1 MKIEKVLNN
10 NVVVALDEN
19 GAETVLMGRGL
30 GFGRRAGD
38 EAPPD
43 KVEKRFTLHSD
54 QLSDRFQQLITSIP
68 LPHFL
73 MSERI
78 INHAKIALGKELS
91 DSIYVT
97 LPDHISAA
105 VNRYKEGIVLPN
117 PLLWDIRQ
125 LYKDEFRVG
134 LKANEIVKEET
145 GVEFTDDEAAF
156 IALHFVNAQ
165 LGGEIR
171 DIYDMTYLLKA
182 VFGIVY
188 DEYGFRPDDESL
200 NYYRF
205 VTHLK
210 FYARRIVSGEGY
222 GDEDSDG
229 AAALLGLD
237 RGEVLRVLSM
247 LHAVSGRFEKIRAAN
262 GTTAIVDYAHTPDAL
277 ENVIQTIEEI
287 RTPGQQLIVV
297 CGCGGDRDRTKRPEM
312 AAIAVK
318 YATTAVFTSDNPR
331 HESPEAI
338 LDDMVAGLEP
348 GARYLRI
355 ADRAEAIRTA
365 VMLSR
370 PGDIILVAGK
380 GHETYQIVGD
390 VKHPFD
396 DREEIKK
403 HFALLN

>member
-1 MKIEKVLNN
+1 
-10 NVVVALDEN
+10 
-19 GAETVLMGRGL
+19 
-30 GFGRRAGD
+30 
-38 EAPPD
+38 
-43 KVEKRFTLHSD
+43 
-54 QLSDRFQQLITSIP
+54 
-68 LPHFL
+68 

-78 INHAKIALGKELS
+78 INRAKIALGKELS

-171 DIYDMTYLLKA
+171 DIYDMTYLLQA
-182 VFGIVY
+182 VFRIVY

-222 GDEDSDG
+222 GDEDSD
-229 AAALLGLD
+229 LLD
-237 RGEVLRVLSM
+237 VV
-247 LHAVSGRFEKIRAAN
+247 RFKYPKAYACADKIRVYVQREKN
-262 GTTAIVDYAHTPDAL
+262 FHSGQNELLYL
-277 ENVIQTIEEI
+277 TIH
-287 RTPGQQLIVV
+287 
-297 CGCGGDRDRTKRPEM
+297 
-312 AAIAVK
+312 IARVME
-318 YATTAVFTSDNPR
+318 
-331 HESPEAI
+331 HI
-338 LDDMVAGLEP
+338 DD
-348 GARYLRI
+348 
-355 ADRAEAIRTA
+355 
-365 VMLSR
+365 
-370 PGDIILVAGK
+370 
-380 GHETYQIVGD
+380 
-390 VKHPFD
+390 
-396 DREEIKK
+396 KK
-403 HFALLN
+403 

>member
-171 DIYDMTYLLKA
+171 DIYDMTYLLMNRSITTGLSRTSSSTHGVSSAEKA
-182 VFGIVY
+182 TAM
-188 DEYGFRPDDESL
+188 R
-200 NYYRF
+200 
-205 VTHLK
+205 
-210 FYARRIVSGEGY
+210 
-222 GDEDSDG
+222 
-229 AAALLGLD
+229 
-237 RGEVLRVLSM
+237 
-247 LHAVSGRFEKIRAAN
+247 
-262 GTTAIVDYAHTPDAL
+262 TAICSMWYGSSTRRRMPVRTRFAYTSRRRKISTPDRMSCC
-277 ENVIQTIEEI
+277 IS
-287 RTPGQQLIVV
+287 P
-297 CGCGGDRDRTKRPEM
+297 
-312 AAIAVK
+312 
-318 YATTAVFTSDNPR
+318 FTSP
-331 HESPEAI
+331 
-338 LDDMVAGLEP
+338 V
-348 GARYLRI
+348 
-355 ADRAEAIRTA
+355 
-365 VMLSR
+365 
-370 PGDIILVAGK
+370 
-380 GHETYQIVGD
+380 
-390 VKHPFD
+390 
-396 DREEIKK
+396 
-403 HFALLN
+403 

>member
-171 DIYDMTYLLKA
+171 DIYDMTYLL
-182 VFGIVY
+182 
-188 DEYGFRPDDESL
+188 DDESL

-222 GDEDSDG
+222 GDEDGD
-229 AAALLGLD
+229 LLD
-237 RGEVLRVLSM
+237 VV
-247 LHAVSGRFEKIRAAN
+247 RFKYPKAYACADKIRVYVQKEKN
-262 GTTAIVDYAHTPDAL
+262 FHSGQNELLYL
-277 ENVIQTIEEI
+277 TIH
-287 RTPGQQLIVV
+287 
-297 CGCGGDRDRTKRPEM
+297 
-312 AAIAVK
+312 IARVME
-318 YATTAVFTSDNPR
+318 
-331 HESPEAI
+331 HI
-338 LDDMVAGLEP
+338 DD
-348 GARYLRI
+348 
-355 ADRAEAIRTA
+355 
-365 VMLSR
+365 
-370 PGDIILVAGK
+370 
-380 GHETYQIVGD
+380 
-390 VKHPFD
+390 
-396 DREEIKK
+396 KK
-403 HFALLN
+403 

>member
-43 KVEKRFTLHSD
+43 KVEK
-54 QLSDRFQQLITSIP
+54 RFQQLITSIP

-145 GVEFTDDEAAF
+145 GVEFTEDEAAF

-165 LGGEIR
+165 LACNA
-171 DIYDMTYLLKA
+171 LCN
-182 VFGIVY
+182 
-188 DEYGFRPDDESL
+188 GFS
-200 NYYRF
+200 
-205 VTHLK
+205 
-210 FYARRIVSGEGY
+210 VSCQHH
-222 GDEDSDG
+222 
-229 AAALLGLD
+229 GL
-237 RGEVLRVLSM
+237 
-247 LHAVSGRFEKIRAAN
+247 
-262 GTTAIVDYAHTPDAL
+262 
-277 ENVIQTIEEI
+277 
-287 RTPGQQLIVV
+287 
-297 CGCGGDRDRTKRPEM
+297 
-312 AAIAVK
+312 
-318 YATTAVFTSDNPR
+318 
-331 HESPEAI
+331 
-338 LDDMVAGLEP
+338 
-348 GARYLRI
+348 
-355 ADRAEAIRTA
+355 
-365 VMLSR
+365 
-370 PGDIILVAGK
+370 
-380 GHETYQIVGD
+380 
-390 VKHPFD
+390 
-396 DREEIKK
+396 
-403 HFALLN
+403 

>member
-1 MKIEKVLNN
+1 MK
-10 NVVVALDEN
+10 
-19 GAETVLMGRGL
+19 TVRRLCLSGRGL

-105 VNRYKEGIVLPN
+105 INRYKEGIVLPN

-171 DIYDMTYLLKA
+171 DIYDMTYLLQA
-182 VFGIVY
+182 VFRIVY

-200 NYYRF
+200 Q
-205 VTHLK
+205 
-210 FYARRIVSGEGY
+210 
-222 GDEDSDG
+222 
-229 AAALLGLD
+229 LLP
-237 RGEVLRVLSM
+237 VLSRTSSSM
-247 LHAVSGRFEKIRAAN
+247 HGVSSAEKATAMR
-262 GTTAIVDYAHTPDAL
+262 TAICSMWCGSSTRRRMPVRTRFACTSRERKISTPDRMSCC
-277 ENVIQTIEEI
+277 IS
-287 RTPGQQLIVV
+287 P
-297 CGCGGDRDRTKRPEM
+297 
-312 AAIAVK
+312 
-318 YATTAVFTSDNPR
+318 FTSPVCME
-331 HESPEAI
+331 HI
-338 LDDMVAGLEP
+338 DD
-348 GARYLRI
+348 
-355 ADRAEAIRTA
+355 
-365 VMLSR
+365 
-370 PGDIILVAGK
+370 
-380 GHETYQIVGD
+380 
-390 VKHPFD
+390 
-396 DREEIKK
+396 KK
-403 HFALLN
+403 

>member
-105 VNRYKEGIVLPN
+105 INRYKEGIVLPN

-145 GVEFTDDEAAF
+145 
-156 IALHFVNAQ
+156 
-165 LGGEIR
+165 
-171 DIYDMTYLLKA
+171 
-182 VFGIVY
+182 
-188 DEYGFRPDDESL
+188 S
-200 NYYRF
+200 
-205 VTHLK
+205 
-210 FYARRIVSGEGY
+210 Y
-222 GDEDSDG
+222 GDEDSD
-229 AAALLGLD
+229 LLD
-237 RGEVLRVLSM
+237 VV
-247 LHAVSGRFEKIRAAN
+247 RFKYPKAYACADKIRVYVQREKN
-262 GTTAIVDYAHTPDAL
+262 FHSGQNELLYL
-277 ENVIQTIEEI
+277 TIH
-287 RTPGQQLIVV
+287 
-297 CGCGGDRDRTKRPEM
+297 
-312 AAIAVK
+312 IARVME
-318 YATTAVFTSDNPR
+318 
-331 HESPEAI
+331 HI
-338 LDDMVAGLEP
+338 DD
-348 GARYLRI
+348 
-355 ADRAEAIRTA
+355 
-365 VMLSR
+365 
-370 PGDIILVAGK
+370 
-380 GHETYQIVGD
+380 
-390 VKHPFD
+390 
-396 DREEIKK
+396 KK
-403 HFALLN
+403 

>member
-30 GFGRRAGD
+30 GFGRRTGD

-54 QLSDRFQQLITSIP
+54 QLSDRFQQLMTSIP

-171 DIYDMTYLLKA
+171 DIYDMTYLLQA
-182 VFGIVY
+182 VFRIVC
-188 DEYGFRPDDESL
+188 DEYGFCPDSESL

-222 GDEDSDG
+222 GDEDGD
-229 AAALLGLD
+229 LLD
-237 RGEVLRVLSM
+237 VV
-247 LHAVSGRFEKIRAAN
+247 RFKYPKAYACADKIRAY
-262 GTTAIVDYAHTPDAL
+262 V
-277 ENVIQTIEEI
+277 Q
-287 RTPGQQLIVV
+287 
-297 CGCGGDRDRTKRPEM
+297 
-312 AAIAVK
+312 
-318 YATTAVFTSDNPR
+318 
-331 HESPEAI
+331 
-338 LDDMVAGLEP
+338 
-348 GARYLRI
+348 
-355 ADRAEAIRTA
+355 
-365 VMLSR
+365 
-370 PGDIILVAGK
+370 
-380 GHETYQIVGD
+380 
-390 VKHPFD
+390 
-396 DREEIKK
+396 REKS
-403 HFALLN
+403 LLYCN

>member
-145 GVEFTDDEAAF
+145 GVEFTEDEAAF

-165 LGGEIR
+165 LGG
-171 DIYDMTYLLKA
+171 A
-182 VFGIVY
+182 
-188 DEYGFRPDDESL
+188 
-200 NYYRF
+200 
-205 VTHLK
+205 
-210 FYARRIVSGEGY
+210 SGG
-222 GDEDSDG
+222 
-229 AAALLGLD
+229 
-237 RGEVLRVLSM
+237 
-247 LHAVSGRFEKIRAAN
+247 N
-262 GTTAIVDYAHTPDAL
+262 PDAL
-277 ENVIQTIEEI
+277 Q
-287 RTPGQQLIVV
+287 VV
-297 CGCGGDRDRTKRPEM
+297 VFGDL
-312 AAIAVK
+312 
-318 YATTAVFTSDNPR
+318 
-331 HESPEAI
+331 H
-338 LDDMVAGLEP
+338 
-348 GARYLRI
+348 
-355 ADRAEAIRTA
+355 
-365 VMLSR
+365 
-370 PGDIILVAGK
+370 
-380 GHETYQIVGD
+380 QVGD
-390 VKHPFD
+390 VGGLPVGVDGLLAANEAEVVARGHHHGLDPGGIGSEAGVAHCLAD
-396 DREEIKK
+396 ELE
-403 HFALLN
+403 FAARGFPGDAS